1 VAASASRRDANPAMK
16 TLLLL
21 GSTGSIGRQTLEL
34 VRHARADFRVVGL
47 SAQVSWERLAEQA
60 REFQPAA
67 VALEDAAA
75 AERLRAVLPRSIAL
89 RAGPGA
95 AEELAAELDYDLAV
109 HGITG
114 AAGVRPTR
122 RILERGRV
130 LALANKES
138 LVVAGEPLMEL
149 ARARGATILPIDSEH
164 SAILQCLR
172 DEPLG
177 TVRRILLTASGGA
190 FRDLP
195 LAELEHVTP
204 ERALTHP
211 NWDMGPRITVGSAT
225 LMNKAFEV
233 IETHHLFGLEPE
245 RIEVVLHR
253 QSVVHSLVEFVD
265 GSVLAQMGPPDMR
278 GPIQLA
284 LTWPERRPSDLTGFD
299 LRWFRELSFGA
310 VDPARFPCLEL
321 GYRCVREGGDAGA
334 TLNAADEEAV
344 QAFLDGRIGFQDI
357 ARVDRAVLERRDRT
371 GGSVDELLEAD
382 KSARDLARDEIERL
396 ARVPTLPS

>member
-1 VAASASRRDANPAMK
+1 MK
-16 TLLLL
+16 NLLLL
-21 GSTGSIGRQTLEL
+21 GSTGSIGRQTLDL
-34 VRHARADFRVVGL
+34 VRHAPGDFRVTGL
-47 SAQVSWERLAEQA
+47 SACTSWELLLAQA
-60 REFQPAA
+60 REFRPAL
-67 VALEDAAA
+67 VALADEEAGA
-75 AERLRAVLPRSIAL
+75 RLRAALPAGMGL
-89 RAGPGA
+89 RVGPRA
-95 AEELAAELDYDLAV
+95 AEELALELDYSLAV

-114 AAGVRPTR
+114 AAGVRPTQ
-122 RILERGRV
+122 RILERGRT

-149 ARARGATILPIDSEH
+149 ARARGATLLPIDSEH
-164 SAILQCLR
+164 SAIFQCLR
-172 DEPLG
+172 GEDPG
-177 TVRRILLTASGGA
+177 SIRRILLTASGGA

-204 ERALTHP
+204 ELATRHP

-225 LMNKAFEV
+225 LMNKALEV

-278 GPIQLA
+278 GPIQFA
-284 LTWPERRPSDLTGFD
+284 LYWPDRKPSGLLGFD
-299 LRWFRELSFGA
+299 LRWFRELSFEA
-310 VDPARFPCLEL
+310 VDRERFPSLDL

-344 QAFLDGRIGFQDI
+344 LAFRSGQIGFQDI
-357 ARVDRAVLERRDRT
+357 ARVNRSVLERRPRLS
-371 GGSVDELLEAD
+371 GSVDALLAAD
-382 KSARDLARDEIERL
+382 LRARELARAEIARL
-396 ARVPTLPS
+396 ARVPTHPS